1 MRLEATAGEIRRK
14 HLGEIDDGVAEAAG
28 LEGAR
33 DRAGAEIGLVGDAAE
48 SGEHARLDGEHA
60 LAVGADDAHA
70 RLGQHPFQLLL
81 QLAHRRRRRF
91 RFALGQLPQT
101 PLFWHLVTYTTRAE
115 AEAAKGPRGTVIDAL
130 GKIWLSTIAEPGWR
144 SPGGVRVAEIGPLP
158 GISNEPYTA
167 VYMES
172 GNTPGISTRA
182 HRHDGPEVFYTLVG
196 ELCLETPDGMKTGH
210 AGEST
215 IAAPGV
221 PMRLTTVGTE
231 RRRSLA
237 LILHETAKPRATPVS
252 DWTPKGLC
260 KP

>member
-1 MRLEATAGEIRRK
+1 MTTRRYAQNT
-14 HLGEIDDGVAEAAG
+14 LAIVIWSLMALVVSEQAMAQVAQPCQPASQ
-28 LEGAR
+28 R
-33 DRAGAEIGLVGDAAE
+33 VGDQK
-48 SGEHARLDGEHA
+48 GCWIF
-60 LAVGADDAHA
+60 ADE
-70 RLGQHPFQLLL
+70 
-81 QLAHRRRRRF
+81 
-91 RFALGQLPQT
+91 ALGQLPQT

-130 GKIWLSTIAEPGWR
+130 EKIWLSTIAEPGWR

-221 PMRLTTVGTE
+221 PMKLTTVGTE

-237 LILHETAKPRATPVS
+237 LVLHETAKPFATPAS

>member
-1 MRLEATAGEIRRK
+1 MTTRRYAQNT
-14 HLGEIDDGVAEAAG
+14 LAIVIWSLMALVVSEQAMAQVAQGCKPASQ
-28 LEGAR
+28 R
-33 DRAGAEIGLVGDAAE
+33 VGDQT
-48 SGEHARLDGEHA
+48 GCWIF
-60 LAVGADDAHA
+60 ADE
-70 RLGQHPFQLLL
+70 
-81 QLAHRRRRRF
+81 
-91 RFALGQLPQT
+91 ALGQLPQT
-101 PLFWHLVTYTTRAE
+101 PLFWHLITYATRAE

-158 GISNEPYTA
+158 GISNAPYTA

-172 GNTPGISTRA
+172 GNAPGISSNI
-182 HRHDGPEVFYTLVG
+182 HLHDGPEVFYTLVG

-221 PMRLTTVGTE
+221 PMKLTTVGTE